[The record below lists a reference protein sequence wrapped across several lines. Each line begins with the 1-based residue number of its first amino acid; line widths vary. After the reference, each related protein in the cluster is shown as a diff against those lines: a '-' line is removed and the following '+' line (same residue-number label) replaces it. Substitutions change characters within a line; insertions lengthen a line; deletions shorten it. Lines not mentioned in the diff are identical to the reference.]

1 MKILTPQA
9 EAEAEAETETEAGAE
24 LASGTSTI
32 SGR

>member
-9 EAEAEAETETEAGAE
+9 EAEAETEAEAGAE